1 MTTYFRAWVV
11 NGDILTV
18 YSQETP
24 ITHSTYQGPCDFAV
38 DAELAGE
45 YVDASTIMAALS
57 VSGQNIT
64 GLDFISYTVLPG
76 TPAPHF
82 DIVAWRATL
91 QCTPAQMRLTLHR
104 AGLLATVQAIADSDP
119 EAKILWE
126 YATQIIRNSPFID
139 ALGSASF
146 TPTQIDDL
154 FVAAMS
160 A

>member
-1 MTTYFRAWVV
+1 MMGTEIIINANTGEVTTR
-11 NGDILTV
+11 
-18 YSQETP
+18 
-24 ITHSTYQGPCDFAV
+24 
-38 DAELAGE
+38 E
-45 YVDASTIMAALS
+45 YAD
-57 VSGQNIT
+57 
-64 GLDFISYTVLPG
+64 P
-76 TPAPHF
+76 PF

-104 AGLLATVQAIADSDP
+104 AGLLSTVQAIADSDP

-146 TPTQIDDL
+146 TPTEIDDL

>member
-1 MTTYFRAWVV
+1 MPHLKFMNEEKSIILKNNGSSYVV
-11 NGDILTV
+11 IEPHMSEWFPALAENPDDYVPPPTV
-18 YSQETP
+18 DP
-24 ITHSTYQGPCDFAV
+24 
-38 DAELAGE
+38 L
-45 YVDASTIMAALS
+45 
-57 VSGQNIT
+57 
-64 GLDFISYTVLPG
+64 
-76 TPAPHF
+76 
-82 DIVAWRATL
+82 VAWRATL

>member
-1 MTTYFRAWVV
+1 MGIEVITDAATGEITTR
-11 NGDILTV
+11 
-18 YSQETP
+18 
-24 ITHSTYQGPCDFAV
+24 
-38 DAELAGE
+38 E
-45 YVDASTIMAALS
+45 YVDPPFNVT
-57 VSGQNIT
+57 
-64 GLDFISYTVLPG
+64 
-76 TPAPHF
+76 
-82 DIVAWRATL
+82 AWRATL

-154 FVAAMS
+154 FVAAM
-160 A
+160 AA